1 MAYKRKATKRRS
13 YARASSR
20 RRSAPRA
27 RRSAQQTVRVV
38 IEHQQSGP
46 ASDPVGSMIATPRKA
61 RF

>member
-13 YARASSR
+13 YSRSPAR
-20 RRSAPRA
+20 RRAAPRA
-27 RRSAQQTVRVV
+27 RRAAQQTVRVV

-46 ASDPVGSMIATPRKA
+46 ASDPVGSVMATPRKA